1 MRNYGIEEKK
11 DIINTLKKNGYD
23 EVSSFLTYPKA
34 NVNNIF
40 GTGSTKN
47 VELEDDYI
55 NSDAFLNDINL
66 DSGIVF
72 VGLNYA
78 QRVGGYDGRGFQT
91 MHDYKKG
98 NDAKL
103 AASLIDL
110 HGTPSAQTGT
120 DTIENTDSLDK
131 SEAYGSF
138 VFDIINKFSCTNLKG
153 FVNSLKKLL
162 KEKKP
167 SLGDVSNFDMSA
179 VPNYDYSEF
188 AARCTDPKHK
198 DGKPSACPTCKAE
211 ILNRLVDRLTK
222 YDIPS
227 FVYLMNLIKPKGV
240 ICLGVESKDLVDTI
254 NELYGLGL
262 HVEKAT
268 HYSAQ
273 SISIANKRN
282 SIHQAV
288 ENILNA

>member
-1 MRNYGIEEKK
+1 MSNYGIEETK

-40 GTGSTKN
+40 GPGSTKK
-47 VELEDDYI
+47 VKLDDDYI
-55 NSDAFLNDINL
+55 NSDSFLNDINL

-78 QRVGGYDGRGFQT
+78 QREGGYDGSGFQT
-91 MHDYKKG
+91 MHDCETG

-110 HGTPSAQTGT
+110 HGTPSAQTGI
-120 DTIENTDSLDK
+120 DTIKNTDFFDK

-138 VFDIINKFSCTNLKG
+138 VFDIINKFSCTKLNG
-153 FVNSLKKLL
+153 FVDDLTKLL

-167 SLGDVSNFDMSA
+167 ALGDLSNFDMKS
-179 VPNYDYSEF
+179 VIDFDYTKIAEK
-188 AARCTDPKHK
+188 CTNPKHTN
-198 DGKPSACPTCKAE
+198 DNPHACPTCKE
-211 ILNRLVDRLTK
+211 DVLNYLVDRLTE

-227 FVYLMNLIKPKGV
+227 FIYLMNLIKPKGL
-240 ICLGVESKDLVDTI
+240 ICLGGDSKKLVDTI

-288 ENILNA
+288 ENIINA